1 MSNYTEE
8 MTLEITS
15 VYVQNPTR
23 ETVEALAVQFEKTP
37 RSIIA
42 KLSREGVYIP
52 QVPVRKSD
60 GVTKETL
67 VRHIEEVTGVSLPSL
82 SKASKNDL
90 EALVLT
96 FNNNA

>member
-8 MTLEITS
+8 MVSEMTS

-23 ETVEALAVQFEKTP
+23 ETVEALAAQFEKTP

-42 KLSREGVYIP
+42 KLSREGVYVP

>member
-8 MTLEITS
+8 MTLEITN